1 MIIDFHVHT
10 FPAAIRDHRER
21 YFDDEPEFKLL
32 YEAPESKLVSA
43 SNIVEMMDEQ
53 EVDLSVVFGFPWRNP
68 DTCRK
73 NNDYVLE
80 AVAKYPDRL
89 RGLCCVDSL
98 NPDADQ
104 EVERCLDA
112 GMGGVG
118 ELAFYGCGIDGEC
131 QLSLDPI
138 MTICR
143 ERDVPVLLHT
153 NEEVGHLYPGK
164 TPNTMTQIY
173 ETISRFPDNKI
184 VLAHWGGGIFFYN
197 LLKKAVRE
205 TLKNVWYDTAASPFL
220 YDSRIYNYAKDL
232 VGLDKVLLGTDY
244 PLLKPARY
252 KKEMAEAG
260 LSQTDKK
267 MVCGQS
273 AARLLRIEGYHKKME
288 SIRSDVDKYLPS
300 QECSSKRP

>member
-10 FPAAIRDHRER
+10 FPAAIRDHRENH
-21 YFDDEPEFKLL
+21 FDTEPEFKLL
-32 YEAPESKLVSA
+32 YESPKSKLVAA
-43 SNIVEMMDEQ
+43 SDIIAMMDEQ

-68 DTCRK
+68 DTCRQ

-89 RGLCCVDSL
+89 RGFCCVDSL
-98 NPDADQ
+98 NPNAAQ

-112 GMGGVG
+112 GMSGVG

-131 QLSLDPI
+131 QLSLGPI
-138 MTICR
+138 MAMCR

-164 TPNTMTQIY
+164 TPNTMIQIY
-173 ETISRFPDNKI
+173 ETMARFPHNKI
-184 VLAHWGGGIFFYN
+184 VLAHWGGGLFFYH
-197 LLKKAVRE
+197 LLKKAVKE

-220 YDSRIYNYAKDL
+220 YDSRIYRYAKDL

-252 KKEMAEAG
+252 RKEMAEAG
-260 LSQTDKK
+260 LNQAD
-267 MVCGQS
+267 MDRVCGQS
-273 AARLLRIEGYHKKME
+273 AARLLKL
-288 SIRSDVDKYLPS
+288 DA
-300 QECSSKRP
+300 